1 MSDTNNRTAPAP
13 WHLWVV
19 GGLMVLWNGFGVF
32 DFGATVLRFEPY
44 VSQFSQEMMDYIYT
58 WPAWLFVVW
67 GVAVIGGFTGS
78 VLLLFRHRLAVA
90 AFAVSLA
97 SAIVSM
103 AAGYLMPTPEEM
115 QNPAMTAIIILVALG
130 LLGYAMWM
138 QRRGVLK

>member
-1 MSDTNNRTAPAP
+1 
-13 WHLWVV
+13 
-19 GGLMVLWNGFGVF
+19 MVLWNGFGVF

-67 GVAVIGGFTGS
+67 GVAVIGGFAGS
-78 VLLLFRHRLAVA
+78 VLLLFRNRLAVT